1 MTDGND
7 PLTPLTGIEVGK
19 PPPLADVQARHRRH
33 TRSRRALFAS
43 IAAGAIAVGALVWVA
58 PRNDTVDTITGPAP
72 TTTSSTPAAAEDEIP
87 SSGDLPFGLVRCP
100 DEKVRVAAPDEYYR
114 DEPVYVGNNP
124 PTEDIKNWART
135 KPGFEGLWR
144 DRTHNGWITL
154 AFSQDADLRQ
164 TELEEEFPGL
174 GLVAVAVDWTDSE
187 LELLREQ
194 ALGAM
199 RSAGLDAG
207 GGHSVSEGLVSVF
220 VGVLDEAHL
229 APLASFADERL
240 CVEGV
245 DAADAVV
252 DGPQPTEGDGW
263 RLLGTQRTGFTYRT
277 GVATTT
283 DQYEA
288 LWGLSGISAEA
299 PAVDFGTEIVVW
311 FGAVYG
317 SSCEIR
323 LDDVIIDTEGQLV
336 FGDFVIP
343 GNPGRCES
351 DANPEA
357 YVVAIER
364 TLLPAA
370 PFDVQLGERDPPK
383 GVPEERTVVK
393 VDLRGPGST
402 ATDDDLSLD
411 PELFADASRGY
422 VIGAGGVMEIGFP
435 ALYDLDLSCDFELI
449 GPVNGVVWR
458 AENVE
463 VSKITPPAAWVSV
476 ATAAGLVEIELL
488 LSEDPPTLT
497 LSAGDHTERFLPAPN
512 GTESNCP

>member
-1 MTDGND
+1 MIDGDD
-7 PLTPLTGIEVGK
+7 PLIPLTGIEVGE
-19 PPPLADVQARHRRH
+19 PPPLADVQARHHRLTRR
-33 TRSRRALFAS
+33 RRALSAS
-43 IAAGAIAVGALVWVA
+43 LAAGAIAAGALVWFA
-58 PRNDTVDTITGPAP
+58 PRNDPVNTVTGPAT
-72 TTTSSTPAAAEDEIP
+72 TTTSSTPLAAEDEIT

-124 PTEDIKNWART
+124 PTEDIKDWART

-144 DRTHNGWITL
+144 DRTHNGWVTL

-164 TELEEEFPGL
+164 AELGEEFPGL
-174 GLVAVAVDWTDSE
+174 GLVAVAVDWTDAE
-187 LELLREQ
+187 LELLSDQ
-194 ALGAM
+194 ALAAM
-199 RSAGLDAG
+199 RTAGLDAG

-220 VGVLDEAHL
+220 AGVLDEEHL
-229 APLASFADERL
+229 APLAPFADERL

-245 DAADAVV
+245 DVADPVV

-263 RLLGTQRTGFTYRT
+263 RLLGTQRTGLTYRT

-288 LWGLSGISAEA
+288 LWGLSGISVEA
-299 PAVDFGTEIVVW
+299 PTVDFGTEIVVW

-323 LDDVIIDTEGQLV
+323 LDDVIIDTERQLV

-343 GNPGRCES
+343 GNPLECTS

-370 PFDVQLGERDPPK
+370 PFDVQLGERDPPQ
-383 GVPEERTVVK
+383 GVPEERTVVE

-402 ATDDDLSLD
+402 ATDDELGLD
-411 PELFADASRGY
+411 PELFAEAGRGY

-458 AENVE
+458 AETTE
-463 VSKITPPAAWVSV
+463 LSKITPPEAWAAA
-476 ATAAGLVEIELL
+476 ATASGIVEVELL
-488 LSEDPPTLT
+488 LSEDLTTLT
-497 LSAGDHTERFLPAPN
+497 LSAGNHTERYLPAPN